1 MRLVN
6 RMIKFAFMTA
16 FLCLAC
22 GCGGLKDGQAP
33 RQDGGDGA
41 KAVSSEGASEVRDA
55 AGAEGGAAENARAS
69 AEPAVE
75 SSARGDDAARRREA
89 ASDSKA
95 GKTEPLQLSENGTL
109 PDENGDGGRGVDN
122 MTLTARGDAP
132 WNLKAERISYDDA
145 AKRARASSIIWNL
158 LDKEGKSVLEVRG
171 DAAVINVATQG
182 VAFEGPVKASG
193 GRGESIVCNKL
204 IWDSSAKKLRG
215 SKGVRVVR
223 EGTVMTGRELT
234 ASPDLKQVEVSGNV
248 RISFVPGKYGG
259 K

>member
-1 MRLVN
+1 MRIVN
-6 RMIKFAFMTA
+6 RMIKFAFLTA
-16 FLCLAC
+16 FLFLAC
-22 GCGGLKDGQAP
+22 GCGGLKDGQPP
-33 RQDGGDGA
+33 RQDGGDGD
-41 KAVSSEGASEVRDA
+41 KAVSSEGASEAGDA
-55 AGAEGGAAENARAS
+55 AKAEGGAAANARTS
-69 AEPAVE
+69 AEPAAE
-75 SSARGDDAARRREA
+75 SSAGIGDAAPGQGT
-89 ASDSKA
+89 ASASEA
-95 GKTEPLQLSENGTL
+95 GKTEPLRLSENGTL
-109 PDENGDGGRGVDN
+109 PDENSDAGRGVDN

-145 AKRARASSIIWNL
+145 AKRARASSIIWTL

-171 DAAVINVATQG
+171 DAAVINAATQG

-193 GRGESIVCNKL
+193 SRGESIICNKL

-248 RISFVPGKYGG
+248 RISFVPGKDGG